1 MSISAADVK
10 KLRDMTGAGMMDA
23 KKALSE
29 TDGDFDSAVKY
40 LREKGLADS
49 KKRADKEANQGTIG
63 DYIHFQQ
70 DRAVAGV
77 LVELAC
83 ETDFVAKSEEFKNVA
98 KQVAMHIAA
107 LKPEFLNVEDVPEER
122 IDEEKEIIEKQSE
135 NDGKPSDVIS
145 KIVEGKISSF
155 YKDNVLN
162 EQTFCNPEFYEGQ
175 VGTMI
180 EELSGKLGEKIY
192 IKKFSRIEV
201 GTCLLYTSP
210 SPRDG

>member
-29 TDGDFDSAVKY
+29 SDGDFDSAVKY

-122 IDEEKEIIEKQSE
+122 INEEKEIIEKQSE

-145 KIVEGKISSF
+145 KIIEGKISSF

-201 GTCLLYTSP
+201 GT
-210 SPRDG
+210 

>member
-23 KKALSE
+23 KQALAE
-29 TDGDFDSAVKY
+29 NNGDFDNAVKY

-49 KKRADKEANQGTIG
+49 KKRADKDANQGTIG
-63 DYIHFQQ
+63 DYIHYQQ

-77 LVELAC
+77 LVEIAC

-107 LKPEFLNVEDVPEER
+107 LKPEYLNVEDVPVTR
-122 IDEEKEIIEKQSE
+122 IEEEKEIIKNQSLNE
-135 NDGKPSDVIS
+135 GKPEEVVA
-145 KIVEGKISSF
+145 KIVEGKINSF
-155 YKDNVLN
+155 YKDYVLN
-162 EQTFCNPEFYEGQ
+162 EQTFCNPDFYEGK
-175 VGTMI
+175 VSTMI

-192 IKKFSRIEV
+192 IKQFSRIEV
-201 GTCLLYTSP
+201 GA
-210 SPRDG
+210 

>member
-23 KKALSE
+23 KQALTE
-29 TDGDFDSAVKY
+29 NNGDFDSAVKY

-49 KKRADKEANQGTIG
+49 KKRADKDANQGTIG
-63 DYIHFQQ
+63 DYIHYQQ

-77 LVELAC
+77 LVEIAC

-107 LKPEFLNVEDVPEER
+107 LKPEYLNVEDVPETR
-122 IDEEKEIIEKQSE
+122 IEEEKEIIKNQSLNE
-135 NDGKPSDVIS
+135 GKPEEVVA
-145 KIVEGKISSF
+145 KIVEGKINSF
-155 YKDNVLN
+155 YKDYVLN
-162 EQTFCNPEFYEGQ
+162 EQTFCNPDFYEGK
-175 VGTMI
+175 VSTMI

-192 IKKFSRIEV
+192 IKQFSRIEV
-201 GTCLLYTSP
+201 GA
-210 SPRDG
+210 

>member
-1 MSISAADVK
+1 MSISASDVK

-29 TDGDFDSAVKY
+29 NDGDFDKAVKS

-63 DYIHFQQ
+63 DYIHYQQ
-70 DRAVAGV
+70 DRAVSGV

-83 ETDFVAKSEEFKNVA
+83 ETDFVAKSDEFKNVA

-107 LKPEFLNVEDVPEER
+107 SKPEFLNIDDIPSDR
-122 IDEEKEIIEKQSE
+122 IDEEKDIIQKQSE
-135 NDGKPSDVIS
+135 NEGKPKDVIS
-145 KIVEGKISSF
+145 KIVDGKISSF
-155 YKDNVLN
+155 YKDYVLN
-162 EQTFCNPEFYEGQ
+162 EQTFCNPEFYEGK
-175 VGTMI
+175 VGIMI

-192 IKKFSRIEV
+192 IKTFSRIEV
-201 GTCLLYTSP
+201 GS
-210 SPRDG
+210 

>member
-23 KKALSE
+23 KQALTE
-29 TDGDFDSAVKY
+29 NNGDFDNAVKY

-49 KKRADKEANQGTIG
+49 KKRADKDANQGTIG
-63 DYIHFQQ
+63 DYIHYQQ

-77 LVELAC
+77 LVEIAC

-107 LKPEFLNVEDVPEER
+107 LKPEYLNVEDVPETR
-122 IDEEKEIIEKQSE
+122 IEEEKEIIKNQSLNE
-135 NDGKPSDVIS
+135 GKPEEVVA
-145 KIVEGKISSF
+145 KIVEGKINSF
-155 YKDNVLN
+155 YKDYVLN
-162 EQTFCNPEFYEGQ
+162 EQTFCNPDFYEGK
-175 VGTMI
+175 VSTMV

-192 IKKFSRIEV
+192 IKQFSRIEV
-201 GTCLLYTSP
+201 GA
-210 SPRDG
+210 

>member
-29 TDGDFDSAVKY
+29 SDGDFDSAVKY

-107 LKPEFLNVEDVPEER
+107 LKPEFLNVDDVPEER

-201 GTCLLYTSP
+201 GT
-210 SPRDG
+210 

>member
-107 LKPEFLNVEDVPEER
+107 LKPEFLNVEHVPDER

-201 GTCLLYTSP
+201 GT
-210 SPRDG
+210 

>member
-1 MSISAADVK
+1 MSISASDVK

-29 TDGDFDSAVKY
+29 SDGDFEKAVKS

-49 KKRADKEANQGTIG
+49 KKRAGKEANQGTIG
-63 DYIHFQQ
+63 DYIHYQQ
-70 DRAVAGV
+70 DRAVSGV

-83 ETDFVAKSEEFKNVA
+83 ETDFVAKSDEFKNVA

-107 LKPEFLNVEDVPEER
+107 LKPEFLNIDDVPSGR
-122 IDEEKEIIEKQSE
+122 IDEEKDIIKKQSE
-135 NDGKPSDVIS
+135 NEGKPKDVIS
-145 KIVEGKISSF
+145 KIIEGKISSF
-155 YKDNVLN
+155 YKDYVLN

-192 IKKFSRIEV
+192 IKTFSRIEV
-201 GTCLLYTSP
+201 GSWNEQGST
-210 SPRDG
+210 

>member
-107 LKPEFLNVEDVPEER
+107 LKPEFLNVDDVPDER

-201 GTCLLYTSP
+201 GT
-210 SPRDG
+210 

>member
-29 TDGDFDSAVKY
+29 SNGDFDNAVKY

-83 ETDFVAKSEEFKNVA
+83 ETDFVAKSDEFKNVA
-98 KQVAMHIAA
+98 KQVAMHIA
-107 LKPEFLNVEDVPEER
+107 
-122 IDEEKEIIEKQSE
+122 
-135 NDGKPSDVIS
+135 
-145 KIVEGKISSF
+145 KIVDGKISSF
-155 YKDNVLN
+155 YKDYVLN

-201 GTCLLYTSP
+201 GT
-210 SPRDG
+210 

>member
-23 KKALSE
+23 KQALTE
-29 TDGDFDSAVKY
+29 NNGDFDNAVKY

-49 KKRADKEANQGTIG
+49 KKRADKDANQGTIG
-63 DYIHFQQ
+63 DYIHYQQ

-77 LVELAC
+77 LVEIAC

-107 LKPEFLNVEDVPEER
+107 LKPEYLNVEDVPVTR
-122 IDEEKEIIEKQSE
+122 IEEEKEIIKNQSLNE
-135 NDGKPSDVIS
+135 GKPEEVVA
-145 KIVEGKISSF
+145 KIVEGKINSF
-155 YKDNVLN
+155 YKDYVLN
-162 EQTFCNPEFYEGQ
+162 EQTFCNPDFYEGK
-175 VGTMI
+175 VSTMI

-192 IKKFSRIEV
+192 IKQFSRIEV
-201 GTCLLYTSP
+201 GA
-210 SPRDG
+210 

>member
-1 MSISAADVK
+1 MSISASDVK

-23 KKALSE
+23 KKALSDN
-29 TDGDFDSAVKY
+29 DGDYDKAVKS

-49 KKRADKEANQGTIG
+49 KKRAGKEANQGTIG
-63 DYIHFQQ
+63 DYIHYQQ
-70 DRAVAGV
+70 GRAVSGV

-83 ETDFVAKSEEFKNVA
+83 ETDFVAKSDEFKNVA

-107 LKPEFLNVEDVPEER
+107 SKPEFLNMDDVPSDR
-122 IDEEKEIIEKQSE
+122 IDEEKDIIKKQSE
-135 NDGKPSDVIS
+135 NEGKPKDVIS

-155 YKDNVLN
+155 YKDYVLN

-192 IKKFSRIEV
+192 IKTFSRIEV
-201 GTCLLYTSP
+201 GS
-210 SPRDG
+210 

>member
-23 KKALSE
+23 KQALTE
-29 TDGDFDSAVKY
+29 NNGDFDNAVKY

-49 KKRADKEANQGTIG
+49 KKRADKDANQGTIG
-63 DYIHFQQ
+63 DYIHYQQ

-77 LVELAC
+77 LVEIAC

-107 LKPEFLNVEDVPEER
+107 LKPDYLNVEDVPETR
-122 IDEEKEIIEKQSE
+122 IEEEKEIIKNQSLNE
-135 NDGKPSDVIS
+135 GKPEEVVA
-145 KIVEGKISSF
+145 KIVEGKINSF
-155 YKDNVLN
+155 YKDYVLN
-162 EQTFCNPEFYEGQ
+162 EQTFCNPDFYEGK
-175 VGTMI
+175 VSTMI

-192 IKKFSRIEV
+192 IKQFSRIEV
-201 GTCLLYTSP
+201 GA
-210 SPRDG
+210 

>member
-107 LKPEFLNVEDVPEER
+107 LKPEFLNVEDVPEKR

-201 GTCLLYTSP
+201 GT
-210 SPRDG
+210 

>member
-49 KKRADKEANQGTIG
+49 KKRADKEANQGTYG

-107 LKPEFLNVEDVPEER
+107 LKPEFLNVEDVPKER

-162 EQTFCNPEFYEGQ
+162 EQTFCNPEFNEGQ
-175 VGTMI
+175 GGTMI

-201 GTCLLYTSP
+201 GT
-210 SPRDG
+210 

>member
-1 MSISAADVK
+1 MSILAADVK

-23 KKALSE
+23 KKALTE
-29 TDGDFDSAVKY
+29 CKGDFDSAVKY

-70 DRAVAGV
+70 DRAVTGV

-83 ETDFVAKSEEFKNVA
+83 ETDFVAKSDEFKNVA

-107 LKPEFLNVEDVPEER
+107 LKPEFLVIEDVPSER
-122 IDEEKEIIEKQSE
+122 IDEEKEIIKKQSE
-135 NDGKPSDVIS
+135 NEGKPKDVIS
-145 KIVEGKISSF
+145 KIVDGKISSF
-155 YKDNVLN
+155 YKDYVLN

-201 GTCLLYTSP
+201 GT
-210 SPRDG
+210 

>member
-1 MSISAADVK
+1 MSISAGDVK

-29 TDGDFDSAVKY
+29 NDGDFDKAVKY

-49 KKRADKEANQGTIG
+49 KKRADKDANQGTIG
-63 DYIHFQQ
+63 DYIHYQQ
-70 DRAVAGV
+70 DRAVSGV

-83 ETDFVAKSEEFKNVA
+83 ETDFVAKSDEFKNVA

-107 LKPEFLNVEDVPEER
+107 LKPEFLNIEDIPTDR
-122 IDEEKEIIEKQSE
+122 INEEKDIIKKQSE
-135 NDGKPSDVIS
+135 NEGKPQDVIS
-145 KIVEGKISSF
+145 KIVEGKVSSF
-155 YKDNVLN
+155 YKDYVLN

-180 EELSGKLGEKIY
+180 DELSGRLGEKIY
-192 IKKFSRIEV
+192 IKTYSRIEV
-201 GTCLLYTSP
+201 GS
-210 SPRDG
+210 

>member
-10 KLRDMTGAGMMDA
+10 KLRDMTGGGMMDA

-201 GTCLLYTSP
+201 GT
-210 SPRDG
+210 

>member
-23 KKALSE
+23 KQALTE
-29 TDGDFDSAVKY
+29 NNGDFDNAVKY

-49 KKRADKEANQGTIG
+49 KKRADKDANQGTIG
-63 DYIHFQQ
+63 DYIHYQQ

-77 LVELAC
+77 LVEIAC

-107 LKPEFLNVEDVPEER
+107 LKPEYLNVEDVPGTR
-122 IDEEKEIIEKQSE
+122 IDEEKEIIKNQSLNE
-135 NDGKPSDVIS
+135 GKPEEVVA
-145 KIVEGKISSF
+145 KIVEGKINSF
-155 YKDNVLN
+155 YKENVLN
-162 EQTFCNPEFYEGQ
+162 EQTFCNPDFYEGK
-175 VGTMI
+175 VSTMI

-192 IKKFSRIEV
+192 IKQFSRIEV
-201 GTCLLYTSP
+201 GA
-210 SPRDG
+210 

>member
-29 TDGDFDSAVKY
+29 SDGDFDSAVKY

-162 EQTFCNPEFYEGQ
+162 EQTFCNTEFYEGQ

-201 GTCLLYTSP
+201 GT
-210 SPRDG
+210 

>member
-1 MSISAADVK
+1 MTISASDVK

-23 KKALSE
+23 KNALSE
-29 TDGDFDSAVKY
+29 SNGDFDNAVKY

-83 ETDFVAKSEEFKNVA
+83 ETDFVAKSDEFKNVA

-107 LKPEFLNVEDVPEER
+107 LKPEFLDVEDVPSER
-122 IDEEKEIIEKQSE
+122 IEEEKEIIKKQSE
-135 NDGKPSDVIS
+135 NEGKPADVIA
-145 KIVEGKISSF
+145 KIVDGKISSF
-155 YKDNVLN
+155 YKDYVLN

-201 GTCLLYTSP
+201 GT
-210 SPRDG
+210 

>member
-107 LKPEFLNVEDVPEER
+107 LKPEFLNVEDVPDER

-201 GTCLLYTSP
+201 GT
-210 SPRDG
+210 

>member
-1 MSISAADVK
+1 MSISASDVK

-29 TDGDFDSAVKY
+29 NDGDYDKAVKS

-63 DYIHFQQ
+63 DYIHYQQ
-70 DRAVAGV
+70 GRAVSGV

-83 ETDFVAKSEEFKNVA
+83 ETDFVAKSDEFKNVA

-107 LKPEFLNVEDVPEER
+107 SKPEFLNMDDVPSDR
-122 IDEEKEIIEKQSE
+122 IDDEKDIIQKQSE
-135 NDGKPSDVIS
+135 NEGKPKDVIS

-155 YKDNVLN
+155 YKDYVLN
-162 EQTFCNPEFYEGQ
+162 EQTFCNPEFYEGK

-192 IKKFSRIEV
+192 IKTFSRIEV
-201 GTCLLYTSP
+201 GS
-210 SPRDG
+210 